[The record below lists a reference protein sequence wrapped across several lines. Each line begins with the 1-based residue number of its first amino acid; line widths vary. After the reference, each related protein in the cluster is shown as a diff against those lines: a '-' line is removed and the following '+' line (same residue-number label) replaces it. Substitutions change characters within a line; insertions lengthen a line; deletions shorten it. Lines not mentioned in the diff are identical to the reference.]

1 MQSAA
6 AIVKEEDLPSEQE
19 QASAD
24 DTSKKNIEKA
34 LPLEQKVIVLDVD
47 EQDAES
53 YNSFSRHYEYLAQA
67 KKKALIPTIL
77 GDLLRYAWVYIL
89 GITVTVL
96 CVYKI
101 TQVQSTRDLTSA
113 LNVAQSSCES
123 LRNESLL
130 LQAERQSLSEHATI
144 RKQALEKLGMIMPKT
159 EAEVV
164 IRLDRR

>member
-6 AIVKEEDLPSEQE
+6 AIVREEELHSAQE
-19 QASAD
+19 QASAE
-24 DTSKKNIEKA
+24 NISNDSS
-34 LPLEQKVIVLDVD
+34 EQAKPSEGKLIVLDVD
-47 EQDAES
+47 EQDAET
-53 YNSFSRHYEYLAQA
+53 YNSFSRHYEYLAQV

-77 GDLLRYAWVYIL
+77 DDLLRYAWVYIL

-96 CVYKI
+96 CVHKI

-130 LQAERQSLSEHATI
+130 LQAQRQSLSEHASI

-164 IRLDRR
+164 IQLDRR